1 MVFMNK
7 REFNWN
13 HFLQPYE
20 LAVEGFILK
29 IEGIK
34 KQYQLRRSYS
44 DSDMRS
50 YSGLHSDY
58 KCPPVLYPIR
68 SHRPY

>member
-1 MVFMNK
+1 MNK

-34 KQYQLRRSYS
+34 TISIEKKLLSN
-44 DSDMRS
+44 
-50 YSGLHSDY
+50 
-58 KCPPVLYPIR
+58 
-68 SHRPY
+68 